1 MSVTNSAFK
10 SMLDAAINRD
20 STGGADT
27 MLINA
32 HLAQMKMFGIRQGV
46 EFYPEQDNFGTQRF
60 DFIQQV
66 IKFNQLDARLDAIWD
81 KFLAWGKGLFYIR
94 PTEKTYRIYWFDKDS
109 YRSYYSPEGNLEEV
123 IIIYPYKVKASKGFT
138 NTQVGIGTN
147 KRYMRLRITIDTIEE
162 MHSEQEL
169 SFDTPQEF
177 STLNKTETINTLQFI
192 PCVEVFNNPDAFG
205 TDGRGDFDWIANQ
218 IVAHDE
224 MVKNIR
230 ANLSFFG
237 NPTLLSSRP
246 KQDIVESNNDNP
258 PQRPS
263 ISSQSGFTSDLSILQ
278 STYKQDPVTRNPAGY
293 IGSPGGGMRVPRV
306 IANLEPT
313 DRVGFITPNAVSTD
327 QARYAE
333 QLRSEIRLALGGID
347 DLSVQNVTA
356 TEIKSAYGRV
366 SATAKKKCLQL
377 YNYGICKCFELMI
390 FQEEQI
396 FRKTMAQASGIKYPE
411 APEDDSPEALNKYEK
426 QKLKYEDKLDA
437 AITKAE
443 ETKEIPEGVLG
454 LAPDGV
460 RSVAWRWMGPVYED
474 TAQDKLNQSMFIRN
488 LQELGVDSIEA
499 LKYLF
504 PSKTDD
510 EIAAML
516 SGFPF
521 RMVGQVQRAYST
533 FIDLINQ
540 EMRTPHPQQPDLP
553 MSADPRL
560 DLTPFL
566 YRTLESLQKEVTY
579 AGRYRSADP
588 IGTPDIPDPAEQL
601 RGGSRGNNSLTGST
615 GGVDSPTMGG
625 TADNQR
631 SASTSNAGPDGGGS
645 TTIQPYSVLPPG
657 SPLGSTAGTG
667 QSLQGGVQQSSG
679 TPEFT
684 SPAPLPGSTIKS
696 DLGNRSAQLQF
707 PASNPVQQPGSADLA
722 AWDREQPGL
731 LQRLFPTFT
740 GDQPGTAPRKR
751 SKSRKS

>member
-1 MSVTNSAFK
+1 MSETKAVFEQMLNSVV
-10 SMLDAAINRD
+10 NRE

-27 MLINA
+27 MLISA
-32 HLAQMKMFGIRQGV
+32 HLSQMKMFGIRQGV

-66 IKFNQLDARLDAIWD
+66 IKFNKLDARLDSIWD
-81 KFLAWGKGLFYIR
+81 RFLAHGKGLFYIR
-94 PTEKTYRIYWFDKDS
+94 PTQKTYRLYWFDKDA
-109 YRSYYSPEGNLEEV
+109 YRSYYTPEGDLEEV
-123 IIIYPYKVKASKGFT
+123 IIIYPYKVKSSRGFAG
-138 NTQVGIGTN
+138 VGLSTD
-147 KRYMRLRITIDTIEE
+147 KRYMRLRITADTIEE

-177 STLNKTETINTLQFI
+177 TATQKKTLTNTLQFI

-205 TDGRGDFDWIANQ
+205 TDGNGEFDWLANQ

-246 KQDIVESNNDNP
+246 KQDIVESNNLDT

-313 DRVGFITPNAVSTD
+313 DRVGFITPNAISTD

-347 DLSVQNVTA
+347 DLSITNVTA

-377 YNYGICKCFELMI
+377 YNYGICRCFELMI

-396 FRKTMAQASGIKYPE
+396 FRKTLAQASGIKYPE
-411 APEDDSPEALNKYEK
+411 APADESEEAIEKYNKQKATYEK
-426 QKLKYEDKLDA
+426 KLL
-437 AITKAE
+437 
-443 ETKEIPEGVLG
+443 
-454 LAPDGV
+454 
-460 RSVAWRWMGPVYED
+460 SWRWMGPVYED
-474 TAQDKLNQSMFIRN
+474 TAQDKLNQSIFTRN

-510 EIAAML
+510 EIAGML

-521 RMVGQVQRAYST
+521 RMVGQVQRAYSQ

-553 MSADPRL
+553 MAADPRL

-579 AGRYRSADP
+579 AGRYRNADP
-588 IGTPDIPDPAEQL
+588 IGTPSIPDPTEQL
-601 RGGSRGNNSLTGST
+601 RGTSPDSSYGSNGFYQF
-615 GGVDSPTMGG
+615 PMGG
-625 TADNQR
+625 TT
-631 SASTSNAGPDGGGS
+631 ASSSGPSPANAGPDGGAEPL
-645 TTIQPYSVLPPG
+645 QPYSILPPG
-657 SPLGSTAGTG
+657 ASIGTTSG
-667 QSLQGGVQQSSG
+667 EPLQGGVQSG
-679 TPEFT
+679 SGAPEFT
-684 SPAPLPGSTIKS
+684 SAAPVPGSTVGS
-696 DLGNRSAQLQF
+696 EPANRPGQLQF
-707 PASNPVQQPGSADLA
+707 PAGSPIQQPGSADLA

-731 LQRLFPTFT
+731 LQRLFPNFA
-740 GDQPGTAPRKR
+740 GNQPGPAPRKR
-751 SKSRKS
+751 GKRSKS